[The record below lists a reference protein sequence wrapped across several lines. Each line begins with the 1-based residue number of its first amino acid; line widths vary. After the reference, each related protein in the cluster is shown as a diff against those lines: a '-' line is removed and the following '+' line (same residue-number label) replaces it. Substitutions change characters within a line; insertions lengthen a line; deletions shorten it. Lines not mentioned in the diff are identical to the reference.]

1 MEHMDNFSRMNS
13 YLDEQAHAKAM
24 QTFLAKTYAW
34 MFLGLIITAAF
45 AFLFLNSDFIIEFY
59 SNRMYFIFVLV
70 AQLGL
75 VFYLSSQID
84 RMSSLTAI
92 ISFIVYAALSGITFS
107 SILLIYTGESVF
119 ETLIITSFMFAAM
132 SGYGFVTKKDLN
144 SIGRFLMMGLFGL
157 IALIFLNFFV
167 DLSSLNFLIS
177 CAGIIVFAGLA
188 AYDTQKIKEMYAL
201 QFESQELATKGAIY
215 GALTLY
221 LDFVN
226 LFLMLIRLTGRRN

>member
-1 MEHMDNFSRMNS
+1 MENMDNFSRMNS

-34 MFLGLIITAAF
+34 MFLGLVITAAF
-45 AFLFLNSDFIIEFY
+45 AFFFLSSDFIIEFY
-59 SNRMYFIFVLV
+59 SNRMYFIFVLF

-75 VFYLSSQID
+75 VFFLSSQID

-92 ISFIVYAALSGITFS
+92 ISFLVYAALSGITFS

-132 SGYGFVTKKDLN
+132 SGYGFITKKDLN

-157 IALIFLNFFV
+157 IALIVLNFFV

-177 CAGIIVFAGLA
+177 CAGIIIFAGLA

>member
-34 MFLGLIITAAF
+34 MFLGLVITATF
-45 AFLFLNSDFIIEFY
+45 AFLFLSSDFIIEFY
-59 SNRMYFIFVLV
+59 SNRMYFIFVLF

-75 VFYLSSQID
+75 VFFLSSLID

-157 IALIFLNFFV
+157 IALIVLNFFV

-177 CAGIIVFAGLA
+177 CAGIIIFAGLA

>member
-1 MEHMDNFSRMNS
+1 MDNFGRMTS

-34 MFLGLIITAAF
+34 MFLGLVITAAF
-45 AFLFLNSDFIIEFY
+45 AFFFLSSDFIFEFY
-59 SNRMYFIFVLV
+59 SNRMYFFVVLF

-75 VFYLSSQID
+75 VFYLSSQIE
-84 RMSSLTAI
+84 RMSYITAI
-92 ISFIVYAALSGITFS
+92 ISFLVYAALSGITFS
-107 SILLIYTGESVF
+107 SILLIYTGESVL

-132 SGYGFVTKKDLN
+132 SGFGFVTKKDLN
-144 SIGRFLMMGLFGL
+144 AIGRFLMMGLFGL
-157 IALIFLNFFV
+157 IALIVLNIFV

-177 CAGIIVFAGLA
+177 CVGIIVFAGLT
-188 AYDTQKIKEMYAL
+188 AYDTQKIKEMYTL
-201 QFESQELATKGAIY
+201 QFESQELAKKGAIY